1 MGKKN
6 QQNITQSFKKLIGK
20 QGLLT
25 IGKKVGKKMYRIRRV
40 YKTQPGVASDV
51 AKLVYE
57 QAKIYRDAG
66 HRGDFTVSYNGY
78 TLPGEQNIVILEWQ
92 DESIQSPSR
101 AGNKVPPEAIDP
113 LINASLYPCLLI
125 SGPAI

>member
-1 MGKKN
+1 
-6 QQNITQSFKKLIGK
+6 
-20 QGLLT
+20 
-25 IGKKVGKKMYRIRRV
+25 MYRIRRV

-101 AGNKVPPEAIDP
+101 AGNKVPPEAIEVAKKYRPLLESQHIEFYEMVDP
-113 LINASLYPCLLI
+113 KTM
-125 SGPAI
+125 GD